1 MKKIAILIF
10 MMSLGIA
17 NLNAQPLTVASLFEL
32 KETANSLLTEAGNIV
47 DRQRQQAFIDM
58 SALISYS
65 FDRLDGTLDELD
77 RKLTKKERA
86 LYAELDKIILQAEK
100 AVEEQRIELFE
111 DLDKSIGNAIADLPF
126 TKNNPYPTT
135 IITPFIGKNS
145 TGTFK
150 IKVKGVRLNNDK
162 NYAEING
169 VKSTQTYVGSKDEL
183 TIELPIDQASLKIGS
198 ENVIKVVLH
207 KKRKEFKF
215 EIPFWVY
222 PEKFAKITFYY
233 TYTKNITTTSNHNQR
248 KNMRSANACSWTHN
262 SSNIP
267 RVNQGQWSIDVN
279 SVRVREIGQAPGGGD
294 CSIESITP
302 TLIGTK
308 VTARS
313 DCRGTRRFNP
323 DRGTTTCEYT
333 WIEKLV
339 EPKEFDAEISVELT
353 YNDSRALTDFQYG
366 ITRFKKAVIEYYNGQ
381 TFEFIDNA
389 YDNGFIE
396 YYYDG
401 SREAFQV
408 KSTFQDFGT

>member
-1 MKKIAILIF
+1 M
-10 MMSLGIA
+10 
-17 NLNAQPLTVASLFEL
+17 
-32 KETANSLLTEAGNIV
+32 
-47 DRQRQQAFIDM
+47 
-58 SALISYS
+58 
-65 FDRLDGTLDELD
+65 
-77 RKLTKKERA
+77 
-86 LYAELDKIILQAEK
+86 QAEK

-169 VKSTQTYVGSKDEL
+169 LKSTQTYVESKDEL

-207 KKRKEFKF
+207 KKKKKSSSLKF
-215 EIPFWVY
+215 HSGYIQKNSQKSPF
-222 PEKFAKITFYY
+222 
-233 TYTKNITTTSNHNQR
+233 TTLIQR
-248 KNMRSANACSWTHN
+248 ILLLLRTIIREKNMRSANACSWTHN

-279 SVRVREIGQAPGGGD
+279 SVRVREIGQAPGGGE

-302 TLIGTK
+302 ALIGTK

-313 DCRGTRRFNP
+313 DCRGARRFNP

-333 WIEKLV
+333 WTEKTNRT
-339 EPKEFDAEISVELT
+339 ERI
-353 YNDSRALTDFQYG
+353 
-366 ITRFKKAVIEYYNGQ
+366 
-381 TFEFIDNA
+381 
-389 YDNGFIE
+389 
-396 YYYDG
+396 
-401 SREAFQV
+401 
-408 KSTFQDFGT
+408 